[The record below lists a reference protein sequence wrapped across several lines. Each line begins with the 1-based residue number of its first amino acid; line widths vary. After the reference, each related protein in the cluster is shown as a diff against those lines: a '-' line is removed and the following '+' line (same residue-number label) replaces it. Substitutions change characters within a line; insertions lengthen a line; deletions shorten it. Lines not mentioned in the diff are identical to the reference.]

1 MSGHSKW
8 SSIKHKK
15 AATDAKR
22 GKLFSRLSKEVTIAA
37 RLGGGDPDQNARLR
51 KAIDDCKGANM
62 PGDNVKR
69 AIKKGTGDLGG
80 GNIEEIIFEGYGPGG
95 VAILV
100 ETTTDNRNRTV
111 SELRHM
117 FSKSGGN
124 LGEAGCVA
132 WIFSKTGYLVVP
144 KEKADEDTLMGIV
157 LDAGAED
164 LRDDGSNWEILAPA
178 EGVAAVR
185 EALVT
190 AGIEPTVAEV
200 SMLPQNTVRLE
211 GGEARQLLKL
221 MEAIEEQ
228 EDVQSVHANFD
239 ISEREIESVMAAG

>member
-37 RLGGGDPDQNARLR
+37 KLGGGDPDQNARLR
-51 KAIDDCKGANM
+51 KAIDECKGANM

-69 AIKKGTGDLGG
+69 AIKKGTGGLGG
-80 GNIEEIIFEGYGPGG
+80 ASIEEIIFEGYGPGG

-239 ISEREIESVMAAG
+239 ISESEIESVMAAG

>member
-22 GKLFSRLSKEVTIAA
+22 GKLFSRLSREVTIAA
-37 RLGGGDPDQNARLR
+37 KLGGGDPDQNARLR

-69 AIKKGTGDLGG
+69 AIKKGTGELGG
-80 GNIEEIIFEGYGPGG
+80 ANIEEIIFEGYGPGG

-164 LRDDGSNWEILAPA
+164 LREDGSNWEILAPA

-185 EALVT
+185 EALLA

-239 ISEREIESVMAAG
+239 ISESEIESVMAAG